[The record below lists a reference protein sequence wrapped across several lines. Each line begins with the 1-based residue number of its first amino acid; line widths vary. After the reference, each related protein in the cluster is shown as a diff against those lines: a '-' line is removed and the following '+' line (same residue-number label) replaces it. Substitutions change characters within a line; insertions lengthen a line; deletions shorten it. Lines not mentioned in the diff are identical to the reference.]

1 MFRSRRGQP
10 PPAYVELLDQLRTL
24 ELEEDVA
31 PIQLGIRLLV
41 TADSALLELD
51 EIRGRIASFDPESLT
66 YPWRHMD
73 ASVDMLQTQV
83 MHLVSSMRAAP
94 RHEIF
99 DAIDAAARAAAHAS
113 PRAVSIRA
121 RVPSAPH
128 MTEAW
133 YCCAEPGP
141 DIASYV

>member
-1 MFRSRRGQP
+1 
-10 PPAYVELLDQLRTL
+10 
-24 ELEEDVA
+24 
-31 PIQLGIRLLV
+31 V

-66 YPWRHMD
+66 YPWRHAD
-73 ASVDMLQTQV
+73 ASVDTLQVQV
-83 MHLVSSMRAAP
+83 MHLVSSMREAP

-113 PRAVSIRA
+113 SRAASPRA
-121 RVPSAPH
+121 RVPAAPH